1 MPSRPDKLACLV
13 TQEIFGLGPRLG
25 LLAATLHEAVH
36 VGLEALPATLCGSD
50 KDSPAMA
57 VCVRVVQV
65 ASDNGAELVTET
77 QALQRPSHGQEPSNA
92 VIQFAPVATD
102 FGELRMYMA
111 PSNVGGIR
119 VKHDCSTAGLD
130 LLAVARNARA
140 LVENHDNG
148 ARA

>member
-1 MPSRPDKLACLV
+1 MDRVAQKPVGGVSIRSSAQVMAKSR
-13 TQEIFGLGPRLG
+13 
-25 LLAATLHEAVH
+25 
-36 VGLEALPATLCGSD
+36 
-50 KDSPAMA
+50 AM
-57 VCVRVVQV
+57 Q
-65 ASDNGAELVTET
+65 
-77 QALQRPSHGQEPSNA
+77 
-92 VIQFAPVATD
+92 PVATD